1 MDIIELMAFAK
12 SRLKG
17 NEPSYKERVEVTQA
31 LLRSLG
37 ILSHK
42 RININGKLHT
52 LFCAAIVSAFENQTP
67 VELYSR
73 RQADLF
79 AKGHSTRLI
88 AWLDE
93 CVKHE
98 VLIPQAPI
106 DYAKGKLDTGPILK
120 HYIQYASRQLNH
132 PTQLR
137 IDNVLAAA

>member
-12 SRLKG
+12 SRLKC
-17 NEPSYKERVEVTQA
+17 NDPSHKERVEVTLA

-42 RININGKLHT
+42 RISINGKLHT
-52 LFCAAIVSAFENQTP
+52 LFCGALVSAYQSQTP

-88 AWLDE
+88 AWLDQ
-93 CVKHE
+93 CVKHG
-98 VLIPQAPI
+98 VLVPEADV
-106 DYAKGKLDTGPILK
+106 DYAKGKLKIGRILK
-120 HYIQYASRQLNH
+120 HYIQYASRQLH
-132 PTQLR
+132 HTTQRGL
-137 IDNVLAAA
+137 DNLLAA

>member
-12 SRLKG
+12 SRLKC
-17 NEPSYKERVEVTQA
+17 NDPSQKERVEVTLA

-42 RININGKLHT
+42 RISINGKLHT
-52 LFCAAIVSAFENQTP
+52 LFCGALVSAYQSQTP

-88 AWLDE
+88 AWLDK
-93 CVKHE
+93 CLKHE

-106 DYAKGKLDTGPILK
+106 DYAKGKLDTGAILK
-120 HYIQYASRQLNH
+120 HYIQYASRQLQY
-132 PTQLR
+132 PTQREL
-137 IDNVLAAA
+137 DKVLAAA